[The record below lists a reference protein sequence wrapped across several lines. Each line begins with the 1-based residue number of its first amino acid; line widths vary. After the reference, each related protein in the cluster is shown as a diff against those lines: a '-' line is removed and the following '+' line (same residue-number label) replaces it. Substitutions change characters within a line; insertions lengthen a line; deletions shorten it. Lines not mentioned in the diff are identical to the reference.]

1 MIGGGGCRP
10 MNRSPLQFL
19 PTVLILL
26 GTVVVLMAVS
36 GRLPASMRYWAMVP
50 VLAGLLLRGFLMRKR
65 G

>member
-1 MIGGGGCRP
+1 